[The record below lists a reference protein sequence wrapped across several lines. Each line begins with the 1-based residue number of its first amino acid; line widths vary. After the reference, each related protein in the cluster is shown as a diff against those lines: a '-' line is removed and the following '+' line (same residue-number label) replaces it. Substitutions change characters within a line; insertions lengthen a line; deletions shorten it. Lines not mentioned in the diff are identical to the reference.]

1 LNFNGKAFIGFKIT
15 PAVDL
20 VWGLAELNLSAKAG
34 IQIKTSAEIIN
45 TKVDLN
51 AIHECKTCFEG
62 IISSLVTLSAGVEIF
77 DGILSKT
84 YDFKV
89 IEKKLHDFHYS
100 SDFHEFSFSKCPHYK
115 YRIAVKVY
123 DENQV
128 PVGNAI
134 VRFENKEFKTD
145 ALGMV
150 MFYSS
155 GGSHEI
161 TASKDGFADGTTI
174 LTIDKPMETGVQL
187 RRTSTDLVSG
197 KLSLGKTFN
206 YNGHS
211 YAIFSDV
218 VNTWDEA
225 QAYCKARGGYLAVI
239 NDAKE
244 NMALFNMIKSHN
256 LTNVYFGYTDKDSE
270 GDWKWVSDDNSTYE
284 NWGLVH
290 NEPNG
295 GTGENYAMF
304 YQDDPTGEWNDG
316 DFGEN
321 GYTVNSGKTFICEWN
336 QENANTY
343 LLHSKQTYNGHAY
356 QLIDEKM
363 SWTAAKKYCET
374 LGGHLVSITSSGEQK
389 FVESMFTDATMNCYW
404 IGLYRN
410 NSTWK
415 WVDAS
420 TYSYTNWDYDDF
432 ADIAKPDNH
441 GGSENYGAIYS
452 ITKTYSD
459 WKQNFGKWDDG
470 NIVADPGYANGLIC
484 EWDSTSLPT
493 KKALAK
499 PDVVLSEN
507 VSILASASNASS
519 SDEKT
524 LTYTDLIPNGIYNFY
539 AMKSQVVESP
549 FSEYN
554 LLYVDQYTADKNGKL
569 TVNYTPLTEYFNEDA
584 FLVGMQGIDIS
595 DAAVSVQDLTFTG
608 EEQLANVRV
617 VYGKKML
624 TEGLDYNICDDFI
637 AKDCGAYTI
646 NIEGKGIYAGNV
658 KATYTITREN
668 FNASSFEKGDMN
680 LDGEVTVIDVILLQK
695 YLLAS
700 KKLTA
705 QQWSVGDLNGDNLI
719 DVFDLALLKRK
730 LLN

>member
-1 LNFNGKAFIGFKIT
+1 MA
-15 PAVDL
+15 A
-20 VWGLAELNLSAKAG
+20 
-34 IQIKTSAEIIN
+34 
-45 TKVDLN
+45 
-51 AIHECKTCFEG
+51 
-62 IISSLVTLSAGVEIF
+62 
-77 DGILSKT
+77 
-84 YDFKV
+84 
-89 IEKKLHDFHYS
+89 
-100 SDFHEFSFSKCPHYK
+100 
-115 YRIAVKVY
+115 
-123 DENQV
+123 
-128 PVGNAI
+128 
-134 VRFENKEFKTD
+134 
-145 ALGMV
+145 
-150 MFYSS
+150 
-155 GGSHEI
+155 
-161 TASKDGFADGTTI
+161 
-174 LTIDKPMETGVQL
+174 
-187 RRTSTDLVSG
+187 G
-197 KLSLGKTFN
+197 KLSFGKKYDSIGSKFQ
-206 YNGHS
+206 YGGHS
-211 YAIFSDV
+211 YQLFRLYDITGSEVISFCNV
-218 VNTWDEA
+218 
-225 QAYCKARGGYLAVI
+225 RGGYFAHI
-239 NDAKE
+239 NDEAE
-244 NMALFNMIKSHN
+244 NQFLANKFSSLGYDI
-256 LTNVYFGYTDKDSE
+256 VYFGYSDEQSE
-270 GDWKWVSDDNSTYE
+270 GNWKWIDGEKSSYT
-284 NWGLVH
+284 NWASG
-290 NEPNG
+290 EPNNERKLEHYALVLSD
-295 GTGENYAMF
+295 GT
-304 YQDDPTGEWNDG
+304 WNDG
-316 DFGEN
+316 KLEVDSQ
-321 GYTVNSGKTFICEWN
+321 SGVIILCEWN
-336 QENANTY
+336 SVLE
-343 LLHSKQTYNGHAY
+343 HPKQTYNGHTY
-356 QLIDEKM
+356 QLIDENM
-363 SWTAAKKYCET
+363 SWTEAKKYCET

-499 PDVVLSEN
+499 PDVVISEN

-617 VYGKKML
+617 VYGKKVL

-637 AKDCGAYTI
+637 AKDCGAYAV

-658 KATYTITREN
+658 KAAYTITREN